1 MAATSPSPEQQAAT
15 IVSVGPAEPYPTG
28 APPDF
33 SSVPLRVHTPQ
44 ELTISTKWLAQQQA
58 NLLAGGMIAG
68 GAAVP

>member
-1 MAATSPSPEQQAAT
+1 MAEIEPFAAT
-15 IVSVGPAEPYPTG
+15 IVSVAPAEPYPTG

-33 SSVPLRVHTPQ
+33 SLVKGRCHNLQ
-44 ELTISTKWLAQQQA
+44 EQTYSDKWLAQQQA